1 MIVLAAGVSTGNPR
15 RGRYPAAVTSPTRP
29 APGVRDA
36 IVRATTELI
45 RDKGVGSTSI
55 SDIVARSGT
64 SAGAIYHHFGNKE
77 QLILAVGKSIIAK
90 PMAMM
95 LRTNPDLSPVEVLQA
110 ALGHVTNDRHTPE
123 LLLQIWAGAKAD
135 PALGALVRGEVA
147 TARLTVRTFIA
158 GWCERR
164 APGADPDAL
173 TDLVMAL
180 VAGYAVQRAFG
191 IAAEPAGLSEPAR
204 RLLESLGEPVAE
216 DPQRPPS
223 G

>member
-1 MIVLAAGVSTGNPR
+1 MTSAA
-15 RGRYPAAVTSPTRP
+15 RP

-36 IVRATTELI
+36 IIRATTELI
-45 RDKGVGSTSI
+45 RDKGVGNTSI

-77 QLILAVGKSIIAK
+77 RLILAVGESILAK
-90 PMAMM
+90 PMTMV
-95 LRTNPDLSPVEVLQA
+95 LQTNPELSPAGLLEA
-110 ALGHVTNDRHTPE
+110 ALGHVTRDRQTPE

-147 TARLTVRTFIA
+147 TARLTVRNFIA
-158 GWCERR
+158 GWCARH
-164 APGADPDAL
+164 APQADPDAL
-173 TDLVMAL
+173 ADLVMAL

-191 IAAEPAGLSEPAR
+191 IAAEQTGLSEPAK
-204 RLLESLGEPVAE
+204 RLLESLGEP
-216 DPQRPPS
+216 